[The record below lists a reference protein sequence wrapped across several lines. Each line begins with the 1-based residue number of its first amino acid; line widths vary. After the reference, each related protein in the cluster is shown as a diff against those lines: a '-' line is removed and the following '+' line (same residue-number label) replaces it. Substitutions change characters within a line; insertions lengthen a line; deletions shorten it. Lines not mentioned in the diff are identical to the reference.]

1 MLASSPPACFP
12 SRMEP
17 SGRTVVA
24 SVLFLDIVGYSTKGV
39 SQQVAL
45 KQAFNAALLGALEP
59 LEPGDRVVVDTGDGA
74 AITIL
79 GDPER
84 ALFVALAIFDDIGD
98 MQVRGGVNLGPV
110 SLTVDINGHAN
121 VIGDGINVAQR
132 IMDFAGAGELLV
144 SRTFQEVVALMSP
157 DYASIFSHEGSR
169 TDKHGRAHEV
179 HAVRQGVRVGRRV
192 AERQAKA
199 AAPRPARSAPGP
211 AMPVVVSDAGLHPV
225 VSGYSEAAVHEA
237 LQQLAAAGRRV
248 TSPISRIGDKW
259 FASVDNP
266 EASGAKVESFG
277 LKRIVSGPT
286 RESVESKVA
295 ELREY
300 GAVLV
305 HDIECADGVWT
316 AVCEKS

>member
-1 MLASSPPACFP
+1 
-12 SRMEP
+12 MEP

-39 SQQVAL
+39 SQQVEL
-45 KQAFNAALLGALEP
+45 KQAFNAALLAALEP
-59 LEPGDRVVVDTGDGA
+59 LEPGDRVVADTGDGA

-79 GDPER
+79 GDPEQ
-84 ALFVALAIFDDIGD
+84 ALFVALAIFDHIGV

-132 IMDFAGAGELLV
+132 IMDFAGEGELLV

-179 HAVRQGVRVGRRV
+179 HAVRQSVRVGRRV
-192 AERQAKA
+192 AERQSKGATR
-199 AAPRPARSAPGP
+199 APRNVPSLPA
-211 AMPVVVSDAGLHPV
+211 VVSDAGLHLV
-225 VSGYSEAAVHEA
+225 VSGYSEAVVHEA
-237 LQQLAAAGRRV
+237 LQRLAAAGRRV

-266 EASGAKVESFG
+266 EASGAKVETFG

-286 RESVESKVA
+286 RESVESRVA
-295 ELREY
+295 ELQEY
-300 GAVLV
+300 GAVLL
-305 HDIECADGVWT
+305 HEIECVDGMWT
-316 AVCEKS
+316 AVCEKP

>member
-1 MLASSPPACFP
+1 
-12 SRMEP
+12 MEP

-39 SQQVAL
+39 SRQVEL
-45 KQAFNAALLGALEP
+45 KQAFNAALLSALEP
-59 LEPGDRVVVDTGDGA
+59 IAPGERVVVDTGDGA
-74 AITIL
+74 AIAIL
-79 GDPER
+79 GDPEQ
-84 ALFVALAIFDDIGD
+84 ALFVALAIFDHIGD

-110 SLTVDINGHAN
+110 SLTDDINGHAN

-132 IMDFAGAGELLV
+132 IMDFAREGELLV

-179 HAVRQGVRVGRRV
+179 HAVRPGVRVGRRV
-192 AERQAKA
+192 AERQSRA
-199 AAPRPARSAPGP
+199 AAPRAARRTPAGP
-211 AMPVVVSDAGLHPV
+211 ALPVVVSDAGLQLM
-225 VSGYSEAAVHEA
+225 VSGSSEAAVREA

-248 TSPISRIGDKW
+248 TSPIARIGDKW

-266 EASGAKVESFG
+266 EASGARVEQFG

-286 RESVESKVA
+286 RESVAAKVA
-295 ELREY
+295 ELQEY
-300 GAVLV
+300 GAVLL
-305 HDIECADGVWT
+305 HDIECVEGVWT
-316 AVCEKS
+316 AVCEAA

>member
-1 MLASSPPACFP
+1 
-12 SRMEP
+12 MEP

-39 SQQVAL
+39 SQQVEL
-45 KQAFNAALLGALEP
+45 KQAFNAALLAALEP
-59 LEPGDRVVVDTGDGA
+59 VEPADRVVIDTGDGA

-84 ALFVALAIFDDIGD
+84 ALFVALAIFDHIGD

-132 IMDFAGAGELLV
+132 IMDFAGEGELLV

-179 HAVRQGVRVGRRV
+179 HAVRQSVRVARRV
-192 AERQAKA
+192 AERQSRAATRAPRA
-199 AAPRPARSAPGP
+199 AAPAVPA
-211 AMPVVVSDAGLHPV
+211 VVSDAGLHLV
-225 VSGYSEAAVHEA
+225 VSGYSEASVHEA
-237 LQQLAAAGRRV
+237 LQKLAAAGRRV

-266 EASGAKVESFG
+266 EASGAKVDSFG

-295 ELREY
+295 ELQEY
-300 GAVLV
+300 GAVLL
-305 HDIECADGVWT
+305 HEIECVDGVWT
-316 AVCEKS
+316 AVCEKP